1 MTRLSRLACSAAFAV
16 AAVPALA
23 QDADLLVFDYA
34 GFENPEFHTTF
45 TAMHGASPEFTFF
58 GDEEEAL
65 QKIVSGFRA
74 DVSQVCAGS
83 VTKWTEAGILEPW
96 DTSRITAYGDLD
108 ANLTGTD
115 VAAAAG
121 STYFVPTNWGSTAIA
136 YNADQVP
143 AEAVASLQVFK
154 DPTYAGRMAIPDNVD
169 DAWALAYLAT
179 GTTNWQ
185 NATDAQFEAAAAW
198 LREVHENLRT
208 YWVDPAE
215 LSQLL
220 ATGEVLVA
228 WAWNET
234 VPTMMEQG
242 FPIGFQ
248 REAAEGSSVWLCGY
262 VNLANGEGS
271 EDQAYDYLN
280 AFLDPSSTVPL
291 LANGYGHANAAGMA
305 SQTEVNLD
313 EVGLGVVEAPVLAQL
328 PMPSDLRERHAE
340 TFERIKAGF

>member
-23 QDADLLVFDYA
+23 QTADLLVFDYA
-34 GFENPEFHTTF
+34 GFENPDFHTTF
-45 TAMHGASPEFTFF
+45 TAKHGASPEFTFF

-65 QKIVSGFRA
+65 QKVVSGFRA
-74 DVSQVCAGS
+74 DVSQICAGS
-83 VTKWTEAGILEPW
+83 VTRWTEAGILEPW
-96 DTSRITAYGDLD
+96 DITRISAYGDID

-121 STYFVPTNWGSTAIA
+121 DTYFVPTYWGSTAVA
-136 YNADQVP
+136 YNATEVP
-143 AEAVASLQVFK
+143 AEDVASLQVFK
-154 DPTYAGRMAIPDNVD
+154 NPKYAGRMAIPDNVD

-179 GTTNWQ
+179 GVTNMQ
-185 NATDAQFEAAAAW
+185 DPTDAQFEAAAAW
-198 LREVHENLRT
+198 LREVHANLRT

-220 ATGEVLVA
+220 ATGEVLVS

-248 REAAEGSSVWLCGY
+248 REASEGSSVWMCGY

-280 AFLDPSSTVPL
+280 AVLDPSSTVPL
-291 LANGYGHANAAGMA
+291 LQNGYGHSNAAGMA
-305 SQTEVNLD
+305 AETEVNLD
-313 EVGLGVVEAPVLAQL
+313 EVGLGVIEAPVIAQL
-328 PMPSDLRERHAE
+328 PMSIAQREKHAE